1 MRVKVLW
8 VFAAIL
14 MFCGTM
20 NVRAQVMKA
29 SDLEKY
35 AKEKYGDKWLDAAA
49 NLARNLTLD
58 KNESLTYQE
67 VIEAPSK
74 TKQQLYV
81 ALNYWATATSRISRL
96 SPSTI
101 RRRDALSSL
110 RPYRRLWSI
119 SALSASTLSALLPS

>member
-67 VIEAPSK
+67 VIEAPGK
-74 TKQQLYV
+74 TKQHY
-81 ALNYWATATSRISRL
+81 
-96 SPSTI
+96 TI
-101 RRRDALSSL
+101 LPLGRF
-110 RPYRRLWSI
+110 
-119 SALSASTLSALLPS
+119 SANGS